1 MIVEP
6 IQIPGIHKRGLTWLN
21 TLNRVD
27 KAFDRSG
34 FKTTKQRNK
43 KLQLDTMINTKH

>member
-1 MIVEP
+1 MIVAP
-6 IQIPGIHKRGLTWLN
+6 IQVPGIHKRGLTWLN

-34 FKTTKQRNK
+34 FKNYETTKQKTTIRHY
-43 KLQLDTMINTKH
+43 D

>member
-1 MIVEP
+1 MYDCSAD
-6 IQIPGIHKRGLTWLN
+6 PGIHKRRLTWLN
-21 TLNRVD
+21 TLKRVD

-34 FKTTKQRNK
+34 FKNYETTKQ